1 MHSPFSFW
9 NSLKFLI
16 ALRGHYTSY
25 KRNYPESSRN
35 GLYEAYGRPEGHLRS
50 GDGIKLHGCL
60 YRRSCFER
68 NSLSNLLEKRHCQPL
83 PSMVQWNQEST
94 HDRSGCLHFFV
105 PAREYIRGEVVSM
118 TAYEILS
125 TIQDTAAFL
134 VSVGIF
140 VVTLLAFLDQRNK
153 HK

>member
-35 GLYEAYGRPEGHLRS
+35 GFYGAYGRPEGHLKS

-68 NSLSNLLEKRHCQPL
+68 NSLSNLLEKRHCQPF
-83 PSMVQWNQEST
+83 PSMVQWNPGKHSWQEW
-94 HDRSGCLHFFV
+94 RPPLFV

-125 TIQDTAAFL
+125 TIQDAAAFL

-140 VVTLLAFLDQRNK
+140 VITLLAFLEQRNK

>member
-35 GLYEAYGRPEGHLRS
+35 GLYEAYRRPEGHLRS

-60 YRRSCFER
+60 YRRSRFEDR
-68 NSLSNLLEKRHCQPL
+68 ISSKNVIASPFHPWYNGT
-83 PSMVQWNQEST
+83 QEST
-94 HDRSGCLHFFV
+94 HDRSGCLRFFV

-125 TIQDTAAFL
+125 TIQDAAAFL

-140 VVTLLAFLDQRNK
+140 VVTLLAFLEQRNK

>member
-1 MHSPFSFW
+1 MRGVYCRTFSK
-9 NSLKFLI
+9 NVI
-16 ALRGHYTSY
+16 ASIFHPWY
-25 KRNYPESSRN
+25 NE
-35 GLYEAYGRPEGHLRS
+35 
-50 GDGIKLHGCL
+50 I
-60 YRRSCFER
+60 
-68 NSLSNLLEKRHCQPL
+68 
-83 PSMVQWNQEST
+83 QEST

-105 PAREYIRGEVVSM
+105 LAREYIRGEVVSM

-125 TIQDTAAFL
+125 TIQDAAAFL